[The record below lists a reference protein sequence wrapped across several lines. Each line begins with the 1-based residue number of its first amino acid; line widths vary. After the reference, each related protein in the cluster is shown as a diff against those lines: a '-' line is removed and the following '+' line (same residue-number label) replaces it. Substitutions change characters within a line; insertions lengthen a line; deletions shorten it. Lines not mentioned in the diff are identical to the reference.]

1 MIILIF
7 HTNFDK
13 QKISTLFSNLSS
25 LNILD
30 LNQLKKDYKNLGYSN
45 ILVNAHQLKI
55 YSYPIYLAIMVCLSS
70 ILMFNVRYNKSK
82 IFNFI
87 IGIFISVIIYYVNF
101 FFKLLTESE
110 KIPIT
115 VSVWAPQIILL
126 LIACI
131 GLVKVNEK

>member
-1 MIILIF
+1 M
-7 HTNFDK
+7 
-13 QKISTLFSNLSS
+13 
-25 LNILD
+25 
-30 LNQLKKDYKNLGYSN
+30 KKDYKNLGYSN

-70 ILMFNVRYNKSK
+70 ILMFNVRHNKSN

-87 IGIFISVIIYYVNF
+87 LGIFISVVIYYINF

-110 KIPIT
+110 KIPIM
-115 VSVWAPQIILL
+115 VSVWAQQIILL

-131 GLVKVNEK
+131 GLVKINEK